1 MHLYEIDFMRGFIM
15 LGVLAVHTMS
25 IYDAQ
30 LNDWTVAFLSMSA
43 VHASMHVMR
52 IFFKRADS
60 AFLEDRAGI
69 QSFGWDQP
77 FISLP
82 GSICE
87 SAHKREYRLHI

>member
-1 MHLYEIDFMRGFIM
+1 M

-30 LNDWTVAFLSMSA
+30 LNDWTVAFLSCLPSTLPC
-43 VHASMHVMR
+43 MR
-52 IFFKRADS
+52 CGFFFKRADS
-60 AFLEDRAGI
+60 ALLEDRAGI
-69 QSFGWDQP
+69 QSFRWDQP